1 MSEKSSSDSSKVEAN
16 VSQEESTCQP
26 AILAFTLAC
35 KDKDIDKE
43 ALEAIFEKITIA
55 RAGCPYHYV
64 IFSSRFFRSLFIFR
78 GF

>member
-16 VSQEESTCQP
+16 LTQQECTCQP

-35 KDKDIDKE
+35 KDKDMDKE
-43 ALEAIFEKITIA
+43 ALEVFFEKITIA

-64 IFSSRFFRSLFIFR
+64 IFS
-78 GF
+78 